1 MISVEVRDEEFQSWL
16 ERTRYAFTY
25 MLETMKD
32 VARVVM
38 ENTIPI
44 TPMETTRLRKSF
56 KWTVVT
62 NNSKMKVLQ
71 IQMSALNPKTGYDY
85 AWIQHENIFYEHPS
99 KYSKIYDYE
108 KMSKINMTSS
118 STGYHSGGKYISGSI
133 FTNTMSS
140 HFLRDGIRYSE
151 DMAYEL
157 IEEDYLSLFLRG
169 NIF

>member
-16 ERTRYAFTY
+16 ERTRYAFAY

-85 AWIQHENIFYEHPS
+85 AWIQHENMRYQHPS
-99 KYSKIYDYE
+99 PYSKIYNYE
-108 KMSKINMTSS
+108 RMNDINLMNMSYLYN
-118 STGYHSGGKYISGSI
+118 GKRMWGQYDSNS
-133 FTNTMSS
+133 MRH
-140 HFLRDGIRYSE
+140 HFLRDGIRMSE